1 MTWPAAYNRGPVRL
15 EIQTTNLELT
25 PSLRTYI
32 EKKIGGLD
40 RFIKRLPEDVILAE
54 VEVGR
59 STRHHRHGQVYHA
72 EVNLT
77 LPGKLIRAAHDDEDL
92 RRAIDEVK
100 EKLKREI
107 EKYKG
112 KR

>member
-1 MTWPAAYNRGPVRL
+1 MRL
-15 EIQTTNLELT
+15 EIQTTDLDLT

-32 EKKIGGLD
+32 EKKIGGLS
-40 RFIKRLPEDVILAE
+40 RFIKNLPQDSILAE

-72 EVNLT
+72 EVNLK
-77 LPGKLIRAAHDDEDL
+77 LPGKLIRAAYDDEDL
-92 RRAIDEVK
+92 HQAIDKVK

-107 EKYKG
+107 EKYK
-112 KR
+112 KK

>member
-1 MTWPAAYNRGPVRL
+1 MRL
-15 EIQTTNLELT
+15 EIQTTDLELT
-25 PSLRTYI
+25 LSLRNYI

-40 RFIKRLPEDVILAE
+40 RFIKRFPEGAILAE

-59 STRHHRHGQVYHA
+59 STRHHRHGQIYHA

-77 LPGKLIRAAHDDEDL
+77 LPGRLIRAAYDDEDL
-92 RRAIDEVK
+92 RRAIDQVK

-107 EKYKG
+107 EKYKE
-112 KR
+112 KS